1 MIAYVYILM
10 LSIFQIV
17 WSMQSPNHIELA
29 SRENEPPHNSF
40 SLIRQ
45 CEPFKKEHQSPE
57 DLQKIKD
64 KVLANFSALGRPP
77 RVAVVLGQKLRGY
90 ITAFQSERME
100 RLSDFLQ
107 GADVFVTVP
116 DEDADMVQYLPKSL
130 IVSVSSS
137 NWQVDSDSFDPEQKE
152 SEAFRNQFQGFFTQL
167 LRTQDAFQMIEQREK
182 ENGWQYDVVLR
193 MRPEVVHT
201 DICVLGFNQGCAAKG
216 AWPLAVSAHILAE
229 EQPFMAVR
237 HDANY
242 GGRRHVMKSAMDNV
256 QAHLERI
263 LGIRIQR
270 RLKCQPGSPKTCS
283 QVVSVTAARNRTMF
297 SGTYRSDWQEAV
309 LHVVN
314 KDNGLPERRLAG
326 LELRR
331 LGYDHWGS
339 DKMEPGYP
347 LGYANGCE
355 PYPPIKNSTSP
366 PWGASA
372 RVRSSGGE
380 FEKAAQLDSDTFAEY

>member
-1 MIAYVYILM
+1 M
-10 LSIFQIV
+10 LSVFQV
-17 WSMQSPNHIELA
+17 AWSMSTYQS
-29 SRENEPPHNSF
+29 RQPHNAF

-45 CEPFKKEHQSPE
+45 CEPFKKEHSSPE
-57 DLQKIKD
+57 DLQKIKE

-90 ITAFQSERME
+90 ITAFQSERMD

-107 GADVFVTVP
+107 GADVFVAVP
-116 DEDADMVQYLPKSL
+116 DEDADMVQYLPKSQ

-137 NWQVDSDSFDPEQKE
+137 SWQIDADSFGPAQKKDE
-152 SEAFRNQFQGFFTQL
+152 PFRSNFQGYFSQL
-167 LRTQDAFQMIEQREK
+167 LRTQDAFQLIEKHEQ
-182 ENGWQYDVVLR
+182 ENGWEYDVVLR
-193 MRPEVVHT
+193 VRPEVVHT
-201 DICVLGFNQGCAAKG
+201 DICELGLNQGCAAKG
-216 AWPLAVSAHILAE
+216 AWILAVSAHILAE

-242 GGRRHVMKSAMDNV
+242 GGRRHVMKSAMDSV
-256 QAHLERI
+256 QAHLERV

-283 QVVSVTAARNRTMF
+283 QVVSVTPAWNGTMF

-339 DKMEPGYP
+339 DKMEAGHP
-347 LGYANGCE
+347 LGYAQGCE

-366 PWGASA
+366 PWGANT

-380 FEKAAQLDSDTFAEY
+380 FERAAQFDLDLFAEY